1 MAKKKKLKPSVD
13 TVWGTLRILL
23 GFIFTWAFVDKL
35 FGLGFATC
43 RDEAGV
49 VSAGC
54 KQAMIH
60 GGSPTMGFLKFG
72 THGPL
77 ADFYQSLAGNAFI
90 DYLFMAALLGIGIA
104 LIFGIGM
111 RIATVS
117 GVLLLTMMWSATF
130 QPENNPLIDD
140 HTIYSVLLVGLLM
153 VNGKQQLGYGKQW
166 AQTEVVKRFP
176 ILK

>member
-1 MAKKKKLKPSVD
+1 MAKKKKFTFSVD
-13 TVWGTLRILL
+13 TVWGTLRVAL
-23 GFIFTWAFVDKL
+23 GSIFIWAFVDKL

-43 RDEAGV
+43 RDEAGIV
-49 VSAGC
+49 TAGC
-54 KQAMIH
+54 AKAMIH

-77 ADFYQSLAGNAFI
+77 ADFYQSLAGNMFI

-117 GVLLLTMMWSATF
+117 GVILLTMMWSAAF

-140 HTIYSVLLVGLLM
+140 HTIYSLVLVGLLL
-153 VNGKQQLGYGKQW
+153 VNNKQQLGYGKQW
-166 AQTEVVKRFP
+166 AQTDIVKRYP